1 MELTGHFGLV
11 VTRKPLIEND
21 ATKNPTVKTLSHI
34 ARALGVSVDKL
45 ITGKPNE
52 L

>member
-11 VTRKPLIEND
+11 VTGKTLIEND
-21 ATKNPTVKTLSHI
+21 ATKNPAVKPLSHI